1 MKDATQS
8 PAVRAPLPNRMPWL
22 YGLTI
27 ALLALTG
34 FGQMPIYNRYYLSDL
49 PGFGW
54 LADFYA
60 TRHLHYIG
68 AAVLLGILA
77 FAAFDYLFL
86 QKKEAK
92 LTGTGCLRL
101 GLLAG
106 VVISGALIVV
116 KNFPHVHFSHGTII
130 GLNLFHIC
138 TVMAFLLTNL
148 MCRLTRKRWTAAR

>member
-1 MKDATQS
+1 MKDATPSQ
-8 PAVRAPLPNRMPWL
+8 AVRAPLPNRMPWL
-22 YGLTI
+22 YGSTL
-27 ALLALTG
+27 AVMALTG

-77 FAAFDYLFL
+77 FVAFDYLFL
-86 QKKEAK
+86 QRRRAR
-92 LTGTGCLRL
+92 LTATGGVRL

-106 VVISGALIVV
+106 IVVSGALIVV
-116 KNFPHVHFSHGTII
+116 KNFPHVHFSDGAVI
-130 GLNLFHIC
+130 GLNLFHMG
-138 TVMAFLLTNL
+138 TVMVFLLTNL
-148 MCRLTRKRWTAAR
+148 ICRLTRKRWTAAR